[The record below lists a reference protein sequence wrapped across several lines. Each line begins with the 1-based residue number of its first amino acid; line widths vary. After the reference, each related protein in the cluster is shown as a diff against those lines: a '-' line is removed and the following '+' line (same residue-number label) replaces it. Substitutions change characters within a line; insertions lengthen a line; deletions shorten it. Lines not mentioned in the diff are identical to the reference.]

1 MMTKGQLIAF
11 ENEIVDLFHAGK
23 LPYPIHFS
31 GGNELRLIKYFA
43 DNVKLCDWVFST
55 WRSHYHA
62 LLKGIPADIL
72 KAKIMRG
79 DSMHVMSKEH
89 NFFASSIVGG
99 CCPIA
104 VGVAKAIQMKGE
116 KRHVHL
122 FIGDGG
128 EDQGVFYESVRYA
141 KAWDL
146 PITFII
152 EDNALSVDTTKKER
166 INDFCIDW
174 PDNVIRYH
182 YNRKWPH
189 VQTGKIVS
197 GYSDTRYM

>member
-1 MMTKGQLIAF
+1 MTREQLISF
-11 ENEIVDLFHAGK
+11 ENDIAEEFHAGK

-31 GGNELRLIKYFA
+31 GNNEEILINYFTQK
-43 DNVKLCDWVFST
+43 VKPSDWVFST

-62 LLKGIPADIL
+62 LLKGIPADVL

-79 DSMHVMSKEH
+79 DSMHIMSREH
-89 NFFASSIVGG
+89 NFFASAIVGG

-104 VGVAKAIQMKGE
+104 VGVAKAMQMRGE
-116 KRHVHL
+116 ARHVHL

-141 KAWDL
+141 AAWDL

-152 EDNALSVDTTKKER
+152 EDNALSVDTTKTER
-166 INDFCIDW
+166 INNFCIDW
-174 PDNVIRYH
+174 PKNVIRYH
-182 YNRKWPH
+182 YERKWPH